1 MGSCHQKYHRFC
13 TFITGTYRARH
24 GSLLFLSRENCV
36 RSHPQKNLRNFRVKK
51 FEKENLGREKK
62 TWGVEISARGVIKKK
77 ERIEIETKLMLENKL
92 WGVLRCRRLLI
103 RSNVIRYFLL
113 FIVKLQPLN
122 WIVSHEK
129 LQEIVRDSSTVLN
142 SKWHQLNSTQNIL
155 RTLPRIQIIPQ
166 KIIH

>member
-13 TFITGTYRARH
+13 TFITRIYLTRH
-24 GSLLFLSRENCV
+24 GSLLFLSIKNCV
-36 RSHPQKNLRNFRVKK
+36 RSHPQKDLRNFRVKK
-51 FEKENLGREKK
+51 HEKETLGREKEN
-62 TWGVEISARGVIKKK
+62 WGVENSTRGVIKKK
-77 ERIEIETKLMLENKL
+77 EWIERETKLMLENKL

-113 FIVKLQPLN
+113 FIVKLQLLN
-122 WIVSHEK
+122 WIISHEK
-129 LQEIVRDSSTVLN
+129 LQEIARDSSTVLN